1 MNITGPCVSAAI
13 RHAGGAPSSMIVIH
27 DSLSHKPGIISPKF
41 GGSANGHNG
50 LRSIISALGGNMDFY
65 RLRIGIG
72 RGEGDV
78 AEYVLGKLSPTER
91 ELWGSDGQGIDRVW
105 QELEKVSQSLLR
117 PG

>member
-1 MNITGPCVSAAI
+1 
-13 RHAGGAPSSMIVIH
+13 
-27 DSLSHKPGIISPKF
+27 
-41 GGSANGHNG
+41 
-50 LRSIISALGGNMDFY
+50 MDFY